1 MIVSRTTAEGFLG
14 KKLEGLGAGKRS
26 YYVLSADG
34 TKNLG
39 GPYTKPQAKKRIRQ
53 VEYFK
58 HNPTPADPILYAQVT
73 REAKK
78 KFDVWPSIYASSW
91 VVREYKKRGGRYMN
105 PLEGL
110 DKWFAEKWV
119 DLGRS
124 IDSKGHVKKWVVCG
138 RPKAGEGG
146 YPKCVPL
153 AKAKK
158 MTPAERLSAV
168 RRKRLAESSAP
179 KTKGRKPVMVK
190 TFKDNPERKKLYI
203 YPNEAAKKVARR
215 ALERRKELPKSKRGG
230 LDALQAHE
238 QGIGSGVMRARDIAS
253 GKRINAYQVKAFFDR
268 HRHNYVKAKADG
280 KKWEDSKAWQ
290 AWDLWGGEPLRKQVE
305 AAVKKDKRKRAK
317 ENPKPK
323 SDRMKKS
330 MAKSSK
336 PVREKPYTIYLVQD
350 KPRGLVLYSFSSR
363 DLISPNASASEYAWL
378 VGQSALEKSGTHIF
392 TSETKLSRF
401 LRKSDRRI
409 IRGRPRYP
417 NPRNSKVKDALAAEA
432 VEYEKF
438 EEFSNAYWN
447 ACSRGLYWFAT
458 NERRFHIGLEERR
471 RIKAGTFTVA
481 CSPELALQ
489 GRNEGKKYVAELDV
503 TRLPKSAVQ
512 VKRGSGGAQIKIV
525 SDPDGVSVTRV
536 LEATKAKRS
545 FKWQL
550 SILPSSKEELRD
562 IWKKAWEK
570 RQREAEKQRIR
581 KEKQIERELK
591 RAEARAKEEAKA
603 AERAEKKAK
612 KKAQAASRSRIA
624 RSKAASRRKAT
635 AARAGAT
642 RRAAAQSKQRAG
654 AYAAATKK
662 TTSKKKATKKKVSKK
677 KVSKK
682 KVSKKKATK
691 KKATKKTTSKK
702 KTSRGKR
709 VIIGPAE
716 TYDNPSKT
724 RRVRVNVNKPKA
736 R

>member
-1 MIVSRTTAEGFLG
+1 MIVSRTTAEKLLG
-14 KKLEGLGAGKRS
+14 KKLDGLGAGKRS

-34 TKNLG
+34 SKNLG
-39 GPYTKPQAKKRIRQ
+39 GPYTKPQAKNRIRQ

-58 HNPTPADPILYAQVT
+58 HNPTPADPVLYAQVT
-73 REAKK
+73 REAKN

-138 RPKAGEGG
+138 RPKAGEGS

-168 RRKRLAESSAP
+168 RRKRVAESAAP
-179 KTKGRKPVMVK
+179 KRKGRKPVMVK

-203 YPNEAAKKVARR
+203 YPNEAAKRVARR
-215 ALERRKELPKSKRGG
+215 ALDRRKELPRSKRGG
-230 LDALQAHE
+230 LDAAQAHE
-238 QGIGSGVMRARDIAS
+238 QGIGSGVMRARDIAA

-268 HRHNYVKAKADG
+268 HRHNYVKARADG

-305 AAVKKDKRKRAK
+305 AAVKEDRRRRAK

-323 SDRMKKS
+323 SDRMKKP
-330 MAKSSK
+330 MAKSEK

-350 KPRGLVLYSFSSR
+350 KPRGLVLYSFNSR

-378 VGQSALEKSGTHIF
+378 VSQSALEKSGTHIF
-392 TSETKLSRF
+392 TSEAKLRNF
-401 LRKSDRRI
+401 LRRSDRRI
-409 IRGRPRYP
+409 VRGRPRYP

-471 RIKAGTFTVA
+471 RIKAGRFTVA
-481 CSPELALQ
+481 CSPTLALK

-503 TRLPKSAVQ
+503 TRLPRGAVKI
-512 VKRGSGGAQIKIV
+512 KRGSGGAEIKIV

-536 LEATKAKRS
+536 LEASKAKRA

-562 IWKKAWEK
+562 IWEKAWAK
-570 RQREAEKQRIR
+570 RRREAEKERIR
-581 KEKQIERELK
+581 KEKKLERELK

-612 KKAQAASRSRIA
+612 KKAQAASKRRVA
-624 RSKAASRRKAT
+624 RGKAAEKRKKT
-635 AARAGAT
+635 AAKTRAT
-642 RRAAAQSKQRAG
+642 KKAAAQSKRRAG
-654 AYAAATKK
+654 AYSAAAKKKASSKKKASKK
-662 TTSKKKATKKKVSKK
+662 TASKKKATKKKSK
-677 KVSKK
+677 
-682 KVSKKKATK
+682 
-691 KKATKKTTSKK
+691 
-702 KTSRGKR
+702 GKR

-716 TYDNPSKT
+716 KIANPSSA
-724 RRVRVNVNKPKA
+724 RRVRVNVNKPKV